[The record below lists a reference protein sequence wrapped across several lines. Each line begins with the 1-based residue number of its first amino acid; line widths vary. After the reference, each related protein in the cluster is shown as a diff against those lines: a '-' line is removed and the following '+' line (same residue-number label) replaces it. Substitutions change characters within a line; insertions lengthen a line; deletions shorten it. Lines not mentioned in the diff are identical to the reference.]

1 MSLQEKHQDE
11 KSQTEATDTTE
22 EVLEWV
28 THPLKKKPWVAVGV
42 TFFVLVVSFLVLLI
56 TSSKVFTLLTLIVM
70 FASLSKFY
78 FPTKFRLTDK
88 KITVRYIIQT
98 LTKDWTMY
106 RSYYPDK
113 NGVLLSPFLQ
123 PSRLENFRGL
133 YLMFAGNKEEVVNF
147 IKTHINKDFE
157 PLSKEETKDQ

>member
-1 MSLQEKHQDE
+1 M
-11 KSQTEATDTTE
+11 
-22 EVLEWV
+22 
-28 THPLKKKPWVAVGV
+28 
-42 TFFVLVVSFLVLLI
+42 
-56 TSSKVFTLLTLIVM
+56 TSSKAFSLLTLIVM

-88 KITVRYIIQT
+88 KITVRYTIQT

-106 RSYYPDK
+106 RSYYQDK

-133 YLMFAGNKEEVVNF
+133 YLMFANNKEEVIAFV
-147 IKTHINKDFE
+147 KAHINKDFE
-157 PLSKEETKDQ
+157 PLSKKEAEDQ